1 MCICRVVLLCN
12 FAIWPRSRQS
22 LMPMLNHSAN
32 IPRKYFGS
40 LKPVPPWSNLIDI
53 QISSYKWFFEQGLKD
68 LFAEFSPLTDFIGR
82 DLKLYFGDYYID
94 APKFDERTARA
105 RNLSYEAALRV
116 NCTLINQRT
125 GEQRQQEVYLGDLP
139 LMTDRG
145 TFMINGNERV
155 VVSQLIRSAGAFFTA
170 EQSRDRR
177 LYGAKVIPNRGAW
190 LEIETDMLNV
200 MYGKI
205 DRKRKFPITTL
216 LRAIG
221 FATDDEIRGLFMALP
236 KHPDYDFVE
245 ATLAK
250 DPSMDQASALQEIY
264 KRIRPGDMATA
275 ENAKALIFSM
285 FFSPSRYDFGKVGR
299 YKLNQ
304 RLQMEVPISRE
315 TMVLRPEDLT
325 AIIREVVRLNVT
337 QDLVDDID
345 HLGNRRV
352 RGVGELLQQKMRIGF
367 SRLERIVK
375 DRMSTMDIET
385 LTPNQ
390 LINVRPLIGS
400 IKEFFLGHQLSQ
412 YMDQTNPLA
421 ETEHKRRLSAIGP
434 GGLMREHASFEVRD
448 VHHTHY
454 GRICPTATSEGPNI
468 GLISHLASY
477 ARINDYGFIE
487 TPMYQVIQAVKNDGV
502 SGQGEILLTDVGGLP
517 AGAVLGAKELKHLL
531 NQKDLK
537 EIPVRPRVKADIV
550 YLDGFTSER
559 AGCAP
564 ATAPVDINGYFIN
577 QRVEARKFGQP
588 TILDISEIDYIDIS
602 PQQIVS
608 VSTAIIPFLEHDDSA
623 RALMGTNMQRQA
635 VSCVKPQAPIVG
647 TGMEKYIARDSGHI
661 ILAKRA
667 GAVSKLDASVI
678 EIKTDQGEV
687 DTYILNKFMQSNA
700 GTSINQKPVIDIG
713 EKVTAGALLADGPAT
728 EGGELA
734 LGQNLLVAFVPW
746 EGFNYEDAIILSER
760 VVHSDRYTSIHIEN
774 YAVDVRDTKLG
785 PEILTRDIPNVS
797 EEKLANLDEDGIIR
811 LGAEVKSGDIL
822 VGKITPK
829 GEVDMTAEE
838 RLLRA
843 IFGEKAKDIRDS
855 SKYLEHG
862 EHGKIVD
869 IKIFSRQQGDKLQ
882 SGIIKTVQVSV
893 AHLRKIQVGD
903 KMAGRHGNKG
913 VISRIVPVEDM
924 PHLADG
930 TPVDII
936 LNPLGVTS
944 RMNLGQIL
952 ETHLGL
958 AAAALGYKAA
968 TPVFDGAKIANIQA
982 ELKKAGFEGSGQV
995 VLKSG
1000 KTGEA
1005 FERPAT
1011 VGYIYM
1017 LKLNHLVEDK
1027 VHQRSIGPYSLVT
1040 QQPLGGRAQSGGQ
1053 RFGEMEVWAVEAYGA
1068 AHVLQELLTIKSD
1081 DVIGRSKAY
1090 ESIIKGEPIK
1100 TVTVPESFNVL
1111 VREMKGLG
1119 LDVKLI
1125 EPYKVEEETSSS

>member
-1 MCICRVVLLCN
+1 MSMPHHISKNL
-12 FAIWPRSRQS
+12 RQ
-22 LMPMLNHSAN
+22 
-32 IPRKYFGS
+32 YFGS
-40 LKPVPPWSNLIDI
+40 LKPMPPLANLIDV
-53 QISSYKWFFEQGLKD
+53 QISSYKWFLEHGLKD

-82 DLKLYFGDYYID
+82 DLKLYFGDYYVD

-139 LMTDRG
+139 LMTERG

-170 EQSRDRR
+170 EPSHDRR

-190 LEIETDMLNV
+190 LEIETDALNV
-200 MYGKI
+200 VYGKI

-221 FATDDEIRGLFMALP
+221 YATDDEIRQLFEGLP
-236 KHPDYDFVE
+236 RHQDYDFLE

-250 DPSMDQASALQEIY
+250 DPSQDQESALQEIY

-275 ENAKALIFSM
+275 ENAKALIFAM
-285 FFSPSRYDFGKVGR
+285 FFSSARYDFGRVGR

-304 RLQMEVPISRE
+304 RLQMDVPISKE
-315 TMVLRPEDLT
+315 TMVLRPEDLVD
-325 AIIREVVRLNVT
+325 IIREVFRLNVV

-352 RGVGELLQQKMRIGF
+352 RGVGELIQQKLRIGF
-367 SRLERIVK
+367 TRMDRIVK
-375 DRMSTMDIET
+375 DRMSTMDIES

-390 LINVRPLIGS
+390 LINARPLIGS

-477 ARINDYGFIE
+477 ARINEYGFIE
-487 TPMYQVIQAVKNDGV
+487 TPMYKVAHAVANDGK
-502 SGQGEILLTDVGGLP
+502 SGRGEILQDNLLNFDAGTVLTK
-517 AGAVLGAKELKHLL
+517 KELDKIHEH
-531 NQKDLK
+531 KDIEK
-537 EIPVRPRVKADIV
+537 ISVRPRVTDEIV
-550 YLDGFTSER
+550 YLDAFTSER
-559 AGCAP
+559 FACAP
-564 ATAPVDINGYFIN
+564 ATVKVDERGYFETK
-577 QRVEARKFGQP
+577 RAEARKLGQP
-588 TILDISEIDYIDIS
+588 TVVDISEIEYIDIS

-635 VSCVKPQAPIVG
+635 VSCIKPQSPIVG
-647 TGMEKYIARDSGHI
+647 TGMEQYIARDSGHL

-667 GAVSKLDASVI
+667 GEVVKVDASAIDV
-678 EIKTDQGEV
+678 KTKEGET
-687 DTYILNKFMQSNA
+687 DHYILNKFMQSNA
-700 GTSINQKPVIDIG
+700 GTCINQKPVIELG
-713 EKVTAGALLADGPAT
+713 EMVEVGELLADGPAT
-728 EGGELA
+728 ENGELA
-734 LGQNLLVAFVPW
+734 LGQNLLVSFVPW
-746 EGFNYEDAIILSER
+746 EGYNYEDAIILSER
-760 VVHSDRYTSIHIEN
+760 VVQSDRYTSIHIEN
-774 YAVDVRDTKLG
+774 YTVDVRDTKLG
-785 PEILTRDIPNVS
+785 VEVLTRDIPNVS

-822 VGKITPK
+822 IGKITPK

-862 EHGKIVD
+862 EHGKVVD
-869 IKIFSRQQGDKLQ
+869 IKIFSREQGDKLQ

-924 PHLADG
+924 PHLEDG

-958 AAAALGYKAA
+958 AAAALGYKVA
-968 TPVFDGAKIANIQA
+968 TPVFDGAKLDRIRE
-982 ELKKAGFEGSGQV
+982 ELVKAKYDESGQV
-995 VLKSG
+995 TLYSG

-1005 FERPAT
+1005 YERAAT

-1027 VHQRSIGPYSLVT
+1027 MHQRSIGPYSLVT

-1111 VREMKGLG
+1111 IREMKGLG
-1119 LDVKLI
+1119 LDVKLL
-1125 EPYKVEEETSSS
+1125 EPIKAEEAVAE